1 MMNFLTQDLI
11 YAARQ
16 LRKSPAFT
24 AAAVLTLALG
34 IGANLTV
41 FLILYGVLLRP
52 LPFPQPHQLVRINR
66 LYFGNHLSPAYAGTK
81 ALFMHRASRTLES
94 AAAYD
99 YVPSHVNLLQGNQ
112 VVPLNALRV
121 TSDFFRVFQMEPRV
135 GRGFS
140 AADMVPNAAGV
151 AVLSDAA
158 WRQQFAADSNVLGRP
173 ITLGN
178 KQYTVIGVANP
189 AFRLDARSDVWIP
202 LPITESAEDHS
213 NQYNFIARLKPGVT
227 RAQAEDDLRRTLLQL
242 KSTYPDLWDQQES
255 VRVQDL
261 HESFVGDIAPA
272 LTMLMGAV
280 GLVLVIVSANILS
293 LLLTRSIARRREMGL
308 RSALGASG
316 WRLLRQL
323 LVENAVLCCLGGMLG
338 AVLAGFA
345 TPMLMHL
352 SPLPLPEFA
361 SLHVGGS
368 ALLFAAALVLAC
380 ALLFSLVPA
389 VESRRTQLNESLRV
403 NSTQI
408 AIGRN
413 LAQKSLVVGEVAVS
427 LMLLVAAGLLLTSF
441 WKLIHVSPGFDAGN
455 VLTFKT
461 SFNEQQIASSAALG
475 QRMDE
480 LVARLEAQPGVEAA
494 AAVNSLPTQLTP
506 DLPFEILGRKA
517 GNPDASGNEQYM
529 PVTAH
534 YFDAL
539 RIPVIAGRSFRLS
552 DTHGAQP
559 VVIINQ
565 QVAREF
571 FKDQN
576 PIGQHIRIGA
586 SMGPG
591 FEDGVRE
598 IVGVAGDTKHSGLDA
613 PAPGIT
619 YLPAAQIPDSL
630 TRMDNGLVGQSWI
643 IRTRSGQVG
652 VASAAQRIFMD
663 NARTP
668 LLSVETMQSV
678 ISASMAQQ
686 RFTMMLLGCFGLMS
700 LLLGG
705 AGLYGVMSYSVARRT
720 KEIGVRMAIG
730 AQRTDILRMVLRE
743 AGLLVGLG
751 LVVGL
756 AASLAGAQL
765 LRSLLFGIAPRDPF
779 TLAATCGVLLLTSL
793 FAAWW
798 PARRAASTE
807 PMQALR
813 ME

>member
-1 MMNFLTQDLI
+1 
-11 YAARQ
+11 
-16 LRKSPAFT
+16 
-24 AAAVLTLALG
+24 VL
-34 IGANLTV
+34 
-41 FLILYGVLLRP
+41 P
-52 LPFPQPHQLVRINR
+52 L
-66 LYFGNHLSPAYAGTK
+66 
-81 ALFMHRASRTLES
+81 
-94 AAAYD
+94 D
-99 YVPSHVNLLQGNQ
+99 
-112 VVPLNALRV
+112 ALRV
-121 TSDFFRVFQMEPRV
+121 TSDFFRVFQMEPQI

-158 WRQQFAADSNVLGRP
+158 WRQQFAADPNILGRS

-178 KQYTVIGVANP
+178 KQYTVVGIANP
-189 AFRLDARSDVWIP
+189 AFRLDAKVDVWTP
-202 LPITESAEDHS
+202 LQITESAEDHS
-213 NQYNFIARLKPGVT
+213 NEYNFIGRLRPGVT
-227 RAQAEDDLRRTLLQL
+227 RLQAEDDLRRTLLQL

-293 LLLTRSIARRREMGL
+293 LLLTRSIARRREMSL
-308 RSALGASG
+308 RAALGASG
-316 WRLLRQL
+316 WRILRQL
-323 LVENAVLCCLGGMLG
+323 LVENAVLCCLGGILG
-338 AVLAGFA
+338 ALLAGFA

-352 SPLPLPEFA
+352 SPLPLPQFA
-361 SLHVGGS
+361 SLHVDGS

-380 ALLFSLVPA
+380 AVLFSLVPA

-403 NSTQI
+403 NATQI

-427 LMLLVAAGLLLTSF
+427 LVLLVAAGLLLTSF
-441 WKLIHVSPGFDAGN
+441 WKLMHVSPGFNAGN

-461 SFNEQQIASSAALG
+461 SFTDQQAASSAALG
-475 QRMDE
+475 ERMDQ
-480 LVARLEAQPGVEAA
+480 LVARLEAQPGVAAA

-506 DLPFEILGRKA
+506 DLPFEILGRKP
-517 GNPDASGNEQYM
+517 GNSDASGNEKYM
-529 PVTAH
+529 PITAG
-534 YFDAL
+534 YFNAL
-539 RIPVIAGRSFRLS
+539 RVPVMAGRSFRLS

-571 FKDQN
+571 FKNQN

-598 IVGVAGDTKHSGLDA
+598 IVGVVGDTKSAGLDA
-613 PAPGIT
+613 PAPGIL

-630 TRMDNGLVGQSWI
+630 TKMDNGLLGMSWV
-643 IRTRSGQVG
+643 IRTRSGQVD
-652 VASAAQRIFMD
+652 VAPAAQRIFMD

-700 LLLGG
+700 LLMGG

-730 AQRTDILRMVLRE
+730 AHRADILRMVLRE

-779 TLAATCGVLLLTSL
+779 TLAATCGVLLLTGL

>member
-24 AAAVLTLALG
+24 LAAVLTLALG

-52 LPFPQPHQLVRINR
+52 LPFPHPQQLVRINR
-66 LYFGNHLSPAYAGTK
+66 LYVGNHLSPAYAGTK
-81 ALFMHRASRTLES
+81 ALFMHRASRTLQS

-112 VVPLNALRV
+112 VVPLNELRV
-121 TSDFFRVFQMEPRV
+121 TSDFFRVFQMEPHI

-158 WRQQFAADSNVLGRP
+158 WRQQFAADSNILGHS

-189 AFRLDARSDVWIP
+189 AFRLDARTDVWTP

-213 NQYNFIARLKPGVT
+213 NQYNFIGRLKPGVT
-227 RAQAEDDLRRTLLQL
+227 RTQAEDDLRRTLLQL
-242 KSTYPDLWDQQES
+242 KSTYPDLWDHQES

-308 RSALGASG
+308 RAALGASG

-338 AVLAGFA
+338 ALLAGFA

-368 ALLFAAALVLAC
+368 ALLFAAALVFAC
-380 ALLFSLVPA
+380 AVLFSLVPA
-389 VESRRTQLNESLRV
+389 VESRRLQLNESLRV
-403 NSTQI
+403 NATQI

-427 LMLLVAAGLLLTSF
+427 LVLLVAAGLLLTSF
-441 WKLIHVSPGFDAGN
+441 WKLMHVSPGFDAGN

-461 SFNEQQIASSAALG
+461 SFNEQQIASSAAVG
-475 QRMDE
+475 RCMDE

-576 PIGQHIRIGA
+576 PVGQHIRIGGG
-586 SMGPG
+586 MGPG
-591 FEDGVRE
+591 FEDSIRE
-598 IVGVAGDTKHSGLDA
+598 IVGVVGDTKHSGLDA

-643 IRTRSGQVG
+643 VRTRSGQVD
-652 VASAAQRIFMD
+652 VAPAAQRIFMD
-663 NARTP
+663 NARAP

-705 AGLYGVMSYSVARRT
+705 AGLYGVMSYTVARRT

-730 AQRTDILRMVLRE
+730 AQRIDIMRMILRE

-765 LRSLLFGIAPRDPF
+765 LRTLLFGIAPRDPF
-779 TLAATCGVLLLTSL
+779 TLAATCGVLLLTGL